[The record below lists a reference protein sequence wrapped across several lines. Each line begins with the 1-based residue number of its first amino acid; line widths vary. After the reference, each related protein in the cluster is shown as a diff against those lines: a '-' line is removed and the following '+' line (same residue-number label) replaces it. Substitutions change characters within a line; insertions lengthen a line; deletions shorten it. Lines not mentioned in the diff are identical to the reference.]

1 LLPLAAPAYILAYTY
16 TELLEF
22 YGPIQTTLRQ
32 WFGWQ
37 RVQDYWFPP
46 IRSLPGAILMLVL
59 VLYPYVYLLA
69 RTAFLSQ
76 SVSTLEA
83 SYSLGCSPWNSF
95 WRVSLPLARP
105 AIVAGLALALMEV
118 LSDYGTVQ
126 FFAVETFTTGIFRT
140 WFGLGE
146 RIAASQL
153 SVCLMLLML
162 GLVWWERQARGRAR
176 VTQTSSRQQCL
187 PTYRLRGWRQVGA
200 IMACATPILL
210 GLIVPAGVLVQLL
223 FRTSTDTTAADS
235 DFPATTQVSFWQL
248 ASHSLGLALLTAG
261 LAVILALILAY
272 GLRLFPT
279 VIMRLATQMTALGY
293 AVPGA
298 VIAVGTLVPLG
309 QLDRL
314 MSNWLSATF
323 GISTGLLLSG
333 TIVALVFAYLVR
345 FMAVSLN
352 SVEASLSQIK
362 PSLDEAARSLGHG
375 ATSTLLRIHTPLMHR
390 GLLTAAVLVFVDVMK
405 ELPATLIIRPPSL
418 ETLAT
423 YVYYRAA
430 DEQLT
435 AAAAPAL
442 MIVGVG
448 LLPVVI
454 LSWQIR
460 AARRRVNANPPAP
473 SA

>member
-1 LLPLAAPAYILAYTY
+1 
-16 TELLEF
+16 
-22 YGPIQTTLRQ
+22 
-32 WFGWQ
+32 
-37 RVQDYWFPP
+37 
-46 IRSLPGAILMLVL
+46 M
-59 VLYPYVYLLA
+59 
-69 RTAFLSQ
+69 
-76 SVSTLEA
+76 
-83 SYSLGCSPWNSF
+83 
-95 WRVSLPLARP
+95 
-105 AIVAGLALALMEV
+105 AGLALALMEV

-162 GLVWWERQARGRAR
+162 VLVLLERRARGRAR
-176 VTQTSSRQQCL
+176 VTQISSRQQSL
-187 PTYRLRGWRQVGA
+187 PTYALHGWRQVGA
-200 IMACATPILL
+200 IVACATPIVL
-210 GLIVPAGVLVQLL
+210 GLLVPAAVLLQLL
-223 FRTSTDTTAADS
+223 LSSSGGAALPSEGES
-235 DFPATTQVSFWQL
+235 DFPVTSQVSFWAL
-248 ASHSLGLALLTAG
+248 ASHSLGLASLTAV
-261 LAVILALILAY
+261 LAVVLALILAY

-279 VIMRLATQMTALGY
+279 VLMRLATQMTALGY

-314 MSNWLSATF
+314 IDHWSKTTF
-323 GISTGLLLSG
+323 GFPTGLLLSG

-375 ATSTLLRIHTPLMHR
+375 PTSTLLRIHTPLMSR

-405 ELPATLIIRPPSL
+405 ELPATLIVRPPNL

-430 DEQLT
+430 DEQL
-435 AAAAPAL
+435 AIAAAPAL

-448 LLPVVI
+448 LLPVLI

-460 AARRRVNANPPAP
+460 SARRRVNANRPAP